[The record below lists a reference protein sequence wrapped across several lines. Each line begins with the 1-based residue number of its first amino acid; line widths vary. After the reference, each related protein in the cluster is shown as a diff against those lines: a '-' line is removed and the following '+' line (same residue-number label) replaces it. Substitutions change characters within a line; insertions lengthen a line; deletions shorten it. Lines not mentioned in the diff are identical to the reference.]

1 MFSTLLP
8 KLISLTS
15 MVGET
20 IIALHKENMSFI
32 VKSDSTPLTQADKI
46 SHNLITETLKK
57 INPGIPILSEESK
70 NIPFSVRKNWNA
82 YWLID
87 PLDGTKNFL
96 DGTQEFC
103 ISIAYV
109 VKNYPIFGLIYS
121 PFDKTHYYRLP
132 GKTSVKLV
140 DDICY
145 KLRTQKPKR
154 WENIVIG
161 RYSTKNKQLQKHL
174 RSKTN
179 FEIFCLGSALK
190 FCSIAEGQNHYYPKF
205 GRCSEWDTA
214 AGVCILEGAGGKVVD
229 FQNQPLRY
237 NTQEDNLSPI
247 FVASA

>member
-1 MFSTLLP
+1 
-8 KLISLTS
+8 

-20 IIALHKENMSFI
+20 IMPLHKENMSFI

-87 PLDGTKNFL
+87 PLDGT
-96 DGTQEFC
+96 QEFC

-145 KLRTQKPKR
+145 KLRTQKPTR
-154 WENIVIG
+154 W
-161 RYSTKNKQLQKHL
+161 
-174 RSKTN
+174 
-179 FEIFCLGSALK
+179 
-190 FCSIAEGQNHYYPKF
+190 
-205 GRCSEWDTA
+205 
-214 AGVCILEGAGGKVVD
+214 
-229 FQNQPLRY
+229 
-237 NTQEDNLSPI
+237 
-247 FVASA
+247 

>member
-15 MVGET
+15 KVGET
-20 IIALHKENMSFI
+20 IMTLHNENVDFI
-32 VKSDSTPLTQADKI
+32 IKSDSTPLTQADKI
-46 SHNLITETLKK
+46 SHSLIREALKK
-57 INPGIPILSEESK
+57 ITPNVPILSEESK
-70 NIPFSVRKNWNA
+70 NIPFSIRKDWDA

-87 PLDGTKNFL
+87 PLDGTR
-96 DGTQEFC
+96 EFC
-103 ISIAYV
+103 ISIAFIV
-109 VKNYPIFGLIYS
+109 NNYPVFGLIYA
-121 PFDKTHYYRLP
+121 PFDKIHYYRLP
-132 GKTSVKLV
+132 GQTSIKLI
-140 DDICY
+140 DDTCY
-145 KLRTQKPKR
+145 KLCTQKPRR

-161 RYSTKNKQLQKHL
+161 RHSTKNKQLQKHL

-179 FEIFCLGSALK
+179 FEIFRLGSALK
-190 FCSIAEGQNHYYPKF
+190 FCSIAEGLNHYYPKF

-237 NTQEDNLSPI
+237 NTREDNLSST